1 MGEVVIIVI
10 LVLINGLLA
19 MSEIAIIS
27 VRRSYLSGEVKR
39 GSKAAKIAQ
48 KLSDDP
54 DKFLSTVQIG
64 ITVIG
69 IMTGIYSGSVLATD
83 FAVVLSGWGMDIS
96 YSDTVAQAIIVIV
109 VTYLTL
115 IFGELVPKRIGM
127 SVAEQV
133 SKIVAEPMY
142 VLSLIASPFV
152 WILSKSTALITRMIG
167 LKEMETKVTEDEI
180 KSLIQESA
188 DDGEVQK
195 VEQDIVERV
204 FMLGDLKVNSL
215 MTPRR
220 DIVLLDLS
228 MSASEVRRIVS
239 ENLYEIYPIVSKNP
253 DNVIGVITLKKLFS
267 AIGQSDFNLA
277 ANMDT
282 PTYFHQNLSVYK
294 ALEKM
299 KEQRMSRV
307 LICDEFGGFAGII
320 TLRDILEG
328 LVGSIDDAY
337 GDPHIV
343 KRKESES
350 WLVDGQCPFYDFL
363 SYFEREELYV
373 SNGYNTIGGLL
384 LEESEHIPTTGE
396 IIVWK
401 DFKFEIMDMDGVRID
416 KILVEILPPLD

>member
-10 LVLINGLLA
+10 LVLINGLLS